1 MDRKCNTETQQ
12 FEHIHLQV
20 EKLAVASVNEFR
32 AVIGPGY
39 FDDVNLGEK
48 IIYKYKNNYTQ
59 NWIFVF
65 SPSKCCHS
73 YCLM

>member
-48 IIYKYKNNYTQ
+48 KIYINIKIIIRKIGFLFFPPQ
-59 NWIFVF
+59 NVAIVIV
-65 SPSKCCHS
+65 
-73 YCLM
+73 